1 MMERGCISELTRPYT
16 TTYAAGPL
24 TDREPLFYI
33 NGYEWISLERMK
45 EYLRNTGP
53 IAITVD
59 WIVNEMDDIGLS
71 VEVYNGPDNVYDFI
85 QNDVIGHMLVVIGY
99 GAELIRG
106 ERVEFWIVQN
116 SHGVAWGENG
126 YGRFN
131 VNITLPTGE
140 PFISGGLV
148 PGQIVRER
156 FVNQKKRK
164 RMDVDIRRNLEEHIS
179 KKPCSECRPM
189 EIDGQSTAKVRLWI
203 SLETDSLNMS
213 SHESNSI

>member
-1 MMERGCISELTRPYT
+1 MVDREEIDLRGNSLMCTFIFMMERGCISELTRPYT

-24 TDREPLFYI
+24 ADRE
-33 NGYEWISLERMK
+33 
-45 EYLRNTGP
+45 
-53 IAITVD
+53 
-59 WIVNEMDDIGLS
+59 

-140 PFISGGLV
+140 PFMT
-148 PGQIVRER
+148 RAWT
-156 FVNQKKRK
+156 N
-164 RMDVDIRRNLEEHIS
+164 
-179 KKPCSECRPM
+179 C
-189 EIDGQSTAKVRLWI
+189 T
-203 SLETDSLNMS
+203 
-213 SHESNSI
+213 

>member
-1 MMERGCISELTRPYT
+1 MVDREEIDLRGNSLMCTFIFMMEKGCISELTRPYT
-16 TTYAAGPL
+16 ATYAAGPL
-24 TDREPLFYI
+24 ADREPLFYI
-33 NGYEWISLERMK
+33 NGYEWIPLERMK

-53 IAITVD
+53 MAITVE
-59 WIVNEMDDIGLS
+59 WIVNQMNDIG

-85 QNDVIGHMLVVIGY
+85 QKPQNDVIGHMLVVIGY

-116 SHGVAWGENG
+116 NHGVAWGDNE

-140 PFISGGLV
+140 PFISGGPV

-156 FVNQKKRK
+156 FVNQKN
-164 RMDVDIRRNLEEHIS
+164 VRRW
-179 KKPCSECRPM
+179 M
-189 EIDGQSTAKVRLWI
+189 
-203 SLETDSLNMS
+203 
-213 SHESNSI
+213 